1 MIVTFPFPTDTK
13 NFDVD
18 IASCIGLTSLSF
30 DVKARFHISVMIIV
44 AISPSIIMLGSISM
58 IVICEAGKKQKIE
71 VNIQLDWVLVVLV
84 TSRWDYNM
92 PHQLRCD
99 FFTSHLT
106 SEPWAN

>member
-18 IASCIGLTSLSF
+18 IACCIGLTSLSF

-71 VNIQLDWVLVVLV
+71 VNIQLD
-84 TSRWDYNM
+84 
-92 PHQLRCD
+92 
-99 FFTSHLT
+99 
-106 SEPWAN
+106 